1 VPVAATDRVAV
12 SRAVLLRCSER
23 VGVAVRVGTR
33 HNERCDSDRLHDKD
47 DVVEG
52 VVDERGVVEGV
63 RLFEEN
69 DSVTLGV
76 AE

>member
-1 VPVAATDRVAV
+1 MKDSDRVTAGV
-12 SRAVLLRCSER
+12 SER
-23 VGVAVRVGTR
+23 VGVAVRVETR

-52 VVDERGVVEGV
+52 VVDERGVVDGV